1 MLESILVI
9 GLMRSGVYAMLAI
22 GFSLIFGV
30 AKILNLSHTAFYM
43 IATYIIYVFSVTLG
57 INPILAIL
65 ISIGITVVLGM
76 FFYKTII
83 EPVRE
88 HETTVIITTVAIA
101 LLLQEVLLLFFGGHY
116 RGVSAIIPGHST
128 LLGIRVT
135 NQYILTFVVV
145 FVFLAILWYILMK
158 TRLGVAIRSSAQD
171 REIANLMGIDVSKVA
186 SITVLI
192 ALVLSAVAGAMMA
205 PIYVI
210 EPHMWLDPLIIVLA
224 VVILGGLGSI
234 KGSFI
239 GAFILGF
246 AEVLVVSLVPGG
258 SFLKLAM
265 ALALM
270 VVILL
275 IKPEGLF
282 GVSIEGER

>member
-43 IATYIIYVFSVTLG
+43 IATYIIYIFSVTLG
-57 INPILAIL
+57 INPLLAIL
-65 ISIGITVVLGM
+65 ISISITVVLGM
-76 FFYKTII
+76 FFYKTVI

-135 NQYILTFVVV
+135 NQYILTFLVV

-171 REIANLMGIDVSKVA
+171 REIANLMGIDVPRIA
-186 SITVLI
+186 SLTVLI
-192 ALVLSAVAGAMMA
+192 ALVLSAVAGSMMA

-210 EPHMWLDPLIIVLA
+210 EPHMWLDPLIVVLA

>member
-43 IATYIIYVFSVTLG
+43 IATYIIYVFTVNLG
-57 INPILAIL
+57 INPLLAIL
-65 ISIGITVVLGM
+65 ISIGITVLLGM

-101 LLLQEVLLLFFGGHY
+101 LLLQEILLLFFGGHY

-135 NQYILTFVVV
+135 NQYILTFLVV
-145 FVFLAILWYILMK
+145 FIFLAILWYILMK
-158 TRLGVAIRSSAQD
+158 TRLGLAIRSSAQD
-171 REIANLMGIDVSKVA
+171 REIANLMGIDVPKVA

-192 ALVLSAVAGAMMA
+192 ALILSAVAGAMMA

-275 IKPEGLF
+275 IKPEGLY

>member
-43 IATYIIYVFSVTLG
+43 IATYIIYVFTVNLG
-57 INPILAIL
+57 ITPMLAIL
-65 ISIGITVVLGM
+65 ISIGITVLLGM
-76 FFYKTII
+76 FFYKTVI

-135 NQYILTFVVV
+135 NQYILTFLVV

-158 TRLGVAIRSSAQD
+158 TRLGLAIRSSAQD
-171 REIANLMGIDVSKVA
+171 REIANLMGIDVPKVA

-192 ALVLSAVAGAMMA
+192 ALILSAVAGAMMA

-270 VVILL
+270 EVILL